1 MAWPRSKP
9 DPASIAVGGLLTA
22 MIALGQISTAIYS
35 PSMPSLV
42 ANLETT
48 VELVSLTLTVF
59 LAGFAVS
66 QLVFG
71 PLSDRFGRRH
81 VLVAGLVIF
90 VAASIVCALAPT
102 IGVLLVGRFFQSMGA
117 CAGAVVGR
125 AVVRDVY
132 GRERAARAL
141 AFIGVA
147 FSVSPAVSPIIGGYL
162 QVWFGWRSSFSFLA
176 LVGLAI
182 GAATWTMLSETNRH
196 PDPHALNPL
205 AMARNFVVLMK
216 TPAYVGY
223 MLALSLVFAGL
234 MAFVTAS
241 PFLLIDGLHLSPAHF
256 GLLVALPTVG
266 TLAGNLSAGVLTL
279 RLGVD
284 RMVLIGTILAL
295 AGGIGMAASGAL
307 GYFAVAPILASI
319 AVFLFGMGIVM
330 PNAMAGAMGPFPRM
344 AGAASALL
352 GFAQMGVGALAS
364 LAAGHLPHTVSQ
376 LPLGLVMTVLGGGG
390 LMAFL
395 ALTWPHRHAAAPPA
409 AAPPTAGG

>member
-1 MAWPRSKP
+1 MAWPRTKP
-9 DPASIAVGGLLTA
+9 APASIAVGALLTA
-22 MIALGQISTAIYS
+22 MVALGQISTAIYA

-42 ANLETT
+42 AGLDTT
-48 VELVSLTLTVF
+48 VGLVSLTLTVF

-71 PLSDRFGRRH
+71 PLSDRFGRYP
-81 VLVAGLVIF
+81 VLMAGLVIF
-90 VAASIVCALAPT
+90 VAASVVCALAPT
-102 IGVLLVGRFFQSMGA
+102 IGVLMVGRFFQSMGA

-162 QVWFGWRSSFSFLA
+162 QAWFGWRSSFTFLA
-176 LVGLAI
+176 VVGLAI
-182 GAATWTMLSETNRH
+182 GAATWAMLSETNRD
-196 PDPHALNPL
+196 PDPHALNPG
-205 AMARNFVVLMK
+205 AMVRNFATLLA
-216 TPAYVGY
+216 TPAYVGH
-223 MLALSLVFAGL
+223 MLALALVFAGL

-279 RLGVD
+279 RLGVE
-284 RMVLIGTILAL
+284 RMVLTGALLAL
-295 AGGIGMAASGAL
+295 AGGIAMAVGGWSGH
-307 GYFAVAPILASI
+307 FEVVPILVSI
-319 AVFLFGMGIVM
+319 TVFLLGMGIVM
-330 PNAMAGAMGPFPRM
+330 PNAMAGAMAPFPRM

-364 LAAGHLPHTVSQ
+364 LIAGHLPHTASQ
-376 LPLGLVMTVLGGGG
+376 LPLGLLMTGLGLGG
-390 LMAFL
+390 LLAFL
-395 ALTWPHRHAAAPPA
+395 ALVWPRRHAGGSPSPR
-409 AAPPTAGG
+409 AGG